1 MNVWIID
8 HHADPP
14 DGLGTRT
21 FDLAR
26 TVAARGDRFTIVAS
40 NFSHYRFANM
50 RKRRPLSL
58 WQSENIEGVTWIWIH
73 TPPYRGNDW
82 RRLLNQATYCV
93 LTFVACVGRRP
104 SPDVVV
110 GVSVHPFAAFTG
122 WLLARM
128 RGAAFVFQVTDL
140 WPETLVEFG
149 RLRRDG
155 RAARALYRLE
165 AFLFRRSAK
174 IIMLWRDTR
183 EYVKSSAGVEDRVVW
198 IPHTVDLSRQMAPGL
213 AAAPTSGKFVVMFAG
228 AFVQSN
234 CVDLMLAAAE
244 CLQRRGRRDILLKL
258 VGEGTLRKQLI
269 DQAKDARLENVEFP
283 GSVPKREVGALLRSA
298 DALIYGLRDVP
309 LYRFGISLN
318 KLADYLASARPI
330 LFFGRSSYDP
340 VAEAAAGISVPTD
353 DPERIADTIERLA
366 ATSPE
371 EREAMGRR
379 GRQFLEEHH
388 GLELLSD
395 RFARTLH
402 EAAGEPPASLRVETP
417 KRPWYYEPAK
427 RACDIAISFLAGLL
441 SAPVAIVA
449 AAAIKLESPGPVI
462 YRSTRVGR
470 HGVPFQMWKFRTMVS
485 NADRI
490 GGSSTADDDPRIT
503 RLGRL
508 LRTYKIDEIPQLV
521 NVLRGEMSLVGPR
534 PQVQHDVDLYTEEE
548 RLLLSVAPGITD
560 FASIRF
566 RNEGE
571 ILKGSADPDR
581 AYIELIRPEKI
592 RLGLEYVRTRSLA
605 TDARIMLETARS
617 IVKRGGTSN

>member
-40 NFSHYRFANM
+40 NCSHYRFANM

-183 EYVKSSAGVEDRVVW
+183 EYVKSSAGVQDRVGR
-198 IPHTVDLSRQMAPGL
+198 IPYTVDLSPQMAPGL

-244 CLQRRGRRDILLKL
+244 CLQRRGRPGLLPQL
-258 VGEGTLRKQLI
+258 PGGGTLPKPPVQ
-269 DQAKDARLENVEFP
+269 QAEDGRLGNRAFP
-283 GSVPKREVGALLRSA
+283 
-298 DALIYGLRDVP
+298 
-309 LYRFGISLN
+309 
-318 KLADYLASARPI
+318 
-330 LFFGRSSYDP
+330 
-340 VAEAAAGISVPTD
+340 
-353 DPERIADTIERLA
+353 
-366 ATSPE
+366 
-371 EREAMGRR
+371 
-379 GRQFLEEHH
+379 
-388 GLELLSD
+388 
-395 RFARTLH
+395 
-402 EAAGEPPASLRVETP
+402 
-417 KRPWYYEPAK
+417 
-427 RACDIAISFLAGLL
+427 
-441 SAPVAIVA
+441 APVAKNVG
-449 AAAIKLESPGPVI
+449 GPMLPA
-462 YRSTRVGR
+462 T
-470 HGVPFQMWKFRTMVS
+470 PPP
-485 NADRI
+485 A
-490 GGSSTADDDPRIT
+490 
-503 RLGRL
+503 
-508 LRTYKIDEIPQLV
+508 
-521 NVLRGEMSLVGPR
+521 
-534 PQVQHDVDLYTEEE
+534 
-548 RLLLSVAPGITD
+548 
-560 FASIRF
+560 FA
-566 RNEGE
+566 
-571 ILKGSADPDR
+571 
-581 AYIELIRPEKI
+581 
-592 RLGLEYVRTRSLA
+592 
-605 TDARIMLETARS
+605 
-617 IVKRGGTSN
+617 